1 MIIIKSVNEIALMR
15 QAGRIVATVLHE
27 IKERIRPG
35 VTTLDLDQ
43 FAERQLALLGAV
55 SPFKG
60 YQPAQTQRPFPGA
73 TCMSVNTEIVH
84 GVPGKRRLRDGD
96 ILTVDCGAIHQGWI
110 ADGAWT
116 FTVGV
121 ISSKA
126 ADLLDATEKALYAS
140 IACARA
146 GKRTGDVAAIMQA
159 EVEGRGYNVIR
170 HHTSHGVGR
179 SLHEDPQILNHGR
192 GGTGTRLRQGMTI
205 ALEPMVLAGNS
216 DTKLL
221 DDGWTVGALDGE
233 LTAHFEHTIAVT
245 DGEAEILTRL

>member
-35 VTTLDLDQ
+35 VTTLELDQ
-43 FAERQLALLGAV
+43 FAERQLTLLDAV

-60 YQPAQTQRPFPGA
+60 YQPAQTQHPFPGA
-73 TCMSVNTEIVH
+73 TCMSINAEIVH
-84 GVPGKRRLRDGD
+84 GVPDKRRLRDGD
-96 ILTVDCGAIHQGWI
+96 ILTVDCGALHQGWI
-110 ADGAWT
+110 ADSAWT

-121 ISSKA
+121 VSDEA
-126 ADLLDATEKALYAS
+126 VALLDATEKALYAS
-140 IACARA
+140 IECARA

-170 HHTSHGVGR
+170 RHTSHGIGR

-192 GGTGTRLRQGMTI
+192 AGTGPLLREGMTI
-205 ALEPMVLAGNS
+205 ALEPMVLAGHP

-221 DDGWTVGALDGE
+221 DDGWTVAALDGE

-245 DGEAEILTRL
+245 EGEAEILTRL